1 MLRYENMI
9 PVEDYLRLRASVGW
23 KTIAYKQAENAVK
36 NCFYSVCCYDDSKV
50 VGMTRLLWNGD
61 YCAYI
66 SDVVVDEAY
75 RGQGIASHMINMVS
89 NHLRAETTLLTQNQS
104 MSPPKILKG
113 ILYIQTVLFL
123 SLYQKQAAY
132 IYLLL
137 FVIAITIT
145 VTIAFADYSVVD
157 KDRHLFKA
165 FFFINTVCV
174 LDIGFCGVVR
184 TTYIDCGITNT

>member
-75 RGQGIASHMINMVS
+75 RGQGIASHMINMVIEYLKE
-89 NHLRAETTLLTQNQS
+89 NMEGGYAV
-104 MSPPKILKG
+104 KI
-113 ILYIQTVLFL
+113 FL
-123 SLYQKQAAY
+123 MAAKDRESFY
-132 IYLLL
+132 EQFGFIRRPN
-137 FVIAITIT
+137 
-145 VTIAFADYSVVD
+145 DYSG
-157 KDRHLFKA
+157 A
-165 FFFINTVCV
+165 A
-174 LDIGFCGVVR
+174 LDMWVEK
-184 TTYIDCGITNT
+184 